1 MKRMRTALGLAVA
14 ALALFAA
21 GTFAGC
27 SSDGG
32 SSEAENAIGVPKFS
46 AGKIIKNK
54 VVSVSG
60 VDSGY
65 VEYLEFTSET
75 VGKYHLYKD
84 GAEVEEFP
92 EGSGSRVPES
102 FSYDPETGGFY
113 VSGDGAV
120 SSYMFNAKKDGKNVS
135 AIAKD
140 ELECE
145 AESPALLAEWKG
157 KAVSFVFGKDSVE
170 VKPVSSGAG
179 AFSADYTV
187 NGGWI
192 TVLPK
197 VSDSSGLPLF
207 YSSSGRMFYLAY
219 ETERS
224 EAEAVGKSAAALDGV
239 LELALPVFILAE
251 IQL

>member
-1 MKRMRTALGLAVA
+1 MKRMRTALGCALA

-32 SSEAENAIGVPKFS
+32 SSEAENAIGVPKFP

-60 VDSGY
+60 GDSGY
-65 VEYLEFTSET
+65 VEYLEFDSET
-75 VGKYHLYKD
+75 GGKYYLYKD
-84 GAEVEEFP
+84 GAKVAKFP
-92 EGSGSRVPES
+92 EGSGSAVPES
-102 FSYDPETGGFY
+102 FSYNPETGGFS
-113 VSGDGAV
+113 VSEDAV
-120 SSYMFNAKKDGKNVS
+120 SSYMFNAKKNGKNVA
-135 AIAKD
+135 AIAKE
-140 ELECE
+140 ELECN
-145 AESPALLAEWKG
+145 AQVPALLAEWKG
-157 KAVSFVFGKDSVE
+157 KAVSFVFGEDSVE

-179 AFSADYTV
+179 AFSAEYKV

-224 EAEAVGKSAAALDGV
+224 EAEAVGKSAAVLDGV

-251 IQL
+251 TQL

>member
-1 MKRMRTALGLAVA
+1 MKRMRTALGLAAA

-60 VDSGY
+60 GDSGY
-65 VEYLEFTSET
+65 VEYLEFASET
-75 VGKYHLYKD
+75 GGKYYLCKN
-84 GAEVEEFP
+84 GAKVDEFP
-92 EGSGSRVPES
+92 EESGSAVPAS
-102 FSYDPETGGFY
+102 FSYNPETGGFS
-113 VSGDGAV
+113 VSASGAV
-120 SSYMFNAKKDGKNVS
+120 SSYMFNAKKDGKNVA
-135 AIAKD
+135 AIAKE
-140 ELECE
+140 ELKCA
-145 AESPALLAEWKG
+145 AEVPALLAEWKG
-157 KAVSFVFGKDSVE
+157 KAVSFVFGEDSVE
-170 VKPVSSGAG
+170 VKPVSSAAG
-179 AFSADYTV
+179 AFSAEYTV